1 MSRFCYSGVCS
12 NGGGDDLAPA
22 IDLSGKDYTR
32 VKDGGG
38 EECV

>member
-1 MSRFCYSGVCS
+1 VSRLCYSGVCS

-32 VKDGGG
+32 VNDGGD
-38 EECV
+38 EE